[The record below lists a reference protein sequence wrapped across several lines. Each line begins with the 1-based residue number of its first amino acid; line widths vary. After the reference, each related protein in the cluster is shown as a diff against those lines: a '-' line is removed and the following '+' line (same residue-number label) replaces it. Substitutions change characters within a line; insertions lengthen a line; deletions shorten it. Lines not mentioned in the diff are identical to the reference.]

1 MSAPFLTTSGA
12 LFTLDQE
19 HLEIREEARAVA
31 ASVAQYAAEADELDV
46 VHRPMAQAVKASG
59 LTRYVIPA
67 AYGGANETLDPLAI
81 AIVREEF
88 AAVSAHLD
96 SLYGMQ
102 GVGSYA
108 ITVGGSDALRA
119 EWLPKVLSLDA
130 IAAIALTEV
139 EIGSDLRSVST
150 ELREEGDEI
159 VITGEKSF
167 ITNAPEAA
175 FFCVLG
181 REGDGYSM
189 AFVPA
194 DTPGVT
200 VTSGPD
206 LIAPHIIGGVTFD
219 EVRVPKENR
228 LGETGKAFS
237 LMLQVLAVFRATVAG
252 ASLGI
257 GRAALEEALK
267 HTQTREQFGKPL
279 LNLGAVSQKLALSWA
294 ELEAARALTYSA
306 AAQAAAAPLAHI
318 AETSMAKVVATETAG
333 RVADRAVQSM
343 GRFGLVRGSD
353 IERHYRNS
361 RPGRIYEGST
371 EVLLDSLARQLSKRT
386 KAALENGGGIL

>member
-1 MSAPFLTTSGA
+1 MTASGA
-12 LFTLDQE
+12 LFVLDQE
-19 HLEIREEARAVA
+19 HLEIRAEARAVA

-46 VHRPMAQAVKASG
+46 VHQPMAEAVKASG

-67 AYGGANETLDPLAI
+67 AFGGANESLDPLAI

-108 ITVGGSDALRA
+108 ITVGGSDEIRN

-130 IAAIALTEV
+130 IAAIALTEP

-150 ELREEGDEI
+150 ELREEGDE
-159 VITGEKSF
+159 VVVSGEKSF

-181 REGDGYSM
+181 REGEGYSM
-189 AFVPA
+189 ALVPA
-194 DTPGVT
+194 DAPGVS

-206 LIAPHIIGGVTFD
+206 LIAPHIIGGVKFD
-219 EVRVPKENR
+219 NVRVPKGNR
-228 LGETGKAFS
+228 LGEPGKAFS

-279 LNLGAVSQKLALSWA
+279 LHLGAVSQKLALSWA

-306 AAQAAAAPLAHI
+306 AAQAAAEPLAHI

-333 RVADRAVQSM
+333 RVADRAVQAM

-371 EVLLDSLARQLSKRT
+371 EVLLDSLARQLGKRT